1 LPNLSHLAHD
11 SAPKEA
17 EVHLTLALVQLRH
30 ARLLTRRFI
39 IDDGSGTSIVVTW
52 DFVQRYGLA
61 GVNRATEPW
70 IIADEGIPDKGIPA
84 YH

>member
-1 LPNLSHLAHD
+1 MPNLSHLPHD
-11 SAPKEA
+11 SAPNEA

-52 DFVQRYGLA
+52 DFVQRYGPA
-61 GVNRATEPW
+61 GVNCGAEPW